1 MMAKLMRNYGGYL
14 LIGEWLL
21 ILGVVVIGLLV
32 TCYSMSLSLA
42 LAFKLLETLF
52 FDFCLFLLWL
62 LLKQVVEYD
71 N

>member
-1 MMAKLMRNYGGYL
+1 MAKFMRNYGSNL

-21 ILGVVVIGLLV
+21 ILGLVVIGLLV
-32 TCYSMSLSLA
+32 TCYSSGLA
-42 LAFKLLETLF
+42 LVFTLLETLF
-52 FDFCLFLLWL
+52 FGSCHFMLWL

>member
-1 MMAKLMRNYGGYL
+1 MMAKLMRNNRGNL

-21 ILGVVVIGLLV
+21 ILGLVVIGLLV
-32 TCYSMSLSLA
+32 TCYSRSLA

-52 FDFCLFLLWL
+52 FGSCLFLLWL
-62 LLKQVVEYD
+62 LLDQQVVEYD